1 MNVSI
6 IYQNYFSVTEKKATG
21 KEKSVQHADSAVKG
35 EKEEV
40 LKKGEDRPGSGGK
53 RKEGDSEKHAE
64 KSKRKLEHHTD
75 SPHKKHRE
83 VDLFILLH
91 SKICIAQ
98 PLWYYRGDHDLQYM
112 LQSFLPLL
120 YLLIPR
126 YFFL

>member
-21 KEKSVQHADSAVKG
+21 KEKPVQHADSAVKG

-75 SPHKKHRE
+75 SPHKKHKE
-83 VDLFILLH
+83 VV
-91 SKICIAQ
+91 
-98 PLWYYRGDHDLQYM
+98 
-112 LQSFLPLL
+112 
-120 YLLIPR
+120 
-126 YFFL
+126 

>member
-21 KEKSVQHADSAVKG
+21 KEKSVPHADSAVKG

-75 SPHKKHRE
+75 SPHKKHKE

-98 PLWYYRGDHDLQYM
+98 PLWYCRG
-112 LQSFLPLL
+112 
-120 YLLIPR
+120 
-126 YFFL
+126 